1 MIDTIKGS
9 PKFAMANPKG
19 QTPSLAV
26 PPAERKNLKKPIR
39 IREVGLPKGSP
50 WRTLA
55 NPKHTPRG
63 VGGRVVP
70 GLTCVACGKPFNKAL
85 AALADDGWEHAG
97 RCPVRPRDPRRY
109 HIEDIEW
116 MAETGESLDG
126 AAARLGVRPA
136 SLERR
141 LERMGRHD
149 LAQRLRCRWD
159 GAA

>member
-1 MIDTIKGS
+1 MRPTPEGS
-9 PKFAMANPKG
+9 PTFAMANVG
-19 QTPSLAV
+19 ANTPHASVL
-26 PPAERKNLKKPIR
+26 PAERKNLKKPIR
-39 IREVGLPKGSP
+39 IREAGLPQRSP

-55 NPKHTPRG
+55 NVGHTPRG

-70 GLTCVACGKPFNKAL
+70 GLTCAACGKPFDKAL

-149 LAQRLRCRWD
+149 LVQRLRRRWD